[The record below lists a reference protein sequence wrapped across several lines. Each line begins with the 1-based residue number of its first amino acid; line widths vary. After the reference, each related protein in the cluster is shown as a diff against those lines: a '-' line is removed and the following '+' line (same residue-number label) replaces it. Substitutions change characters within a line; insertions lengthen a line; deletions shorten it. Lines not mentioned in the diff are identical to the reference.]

1 MVEGRKLV
9 EATVAGLLA
18 VAVAVWLRALP
29 VTSDPW
35 HYVRAGLHFPSH
47 SWNLVGLTRY
57 GLVLPEA
64 LVTRVTGFST
74 PAFYV
79 LPVLATGLLV
89 GAVYWLARRSF
100 GLVAA
105 VTCAVLLLA
114 DSVVLQYASR
124 LYPDVPAAAVTALA
138 VALATGSRDAW
149 QRQRRVGAR
158 LWLLVVLTGAAVG
171 ASWWMRE
178 TAVFAWPV
186 VAAVLLWRGGPP
198 LRVVL
203 PGAGAASASFLA
215 AEAALSRWAY
225 GDPWARFH
233 ALLGGGL
240 ATSANLA
247 DRAYVGQTRLA
258 YLEAVP
264 RGVLA
269 YADGRWVLAMAA
281 LALLGGVLFPRR
293 VGLFSGWFVLVL
305 AGYLAAGGL
314 LRPHAPSIRLDDPRY
329 WLAFLVP
336 MVPAA
341 VGTVACAARAAATLV
356 PGSARRPSY
365 LGVVGVVLALAL
377 AVGPVLA
384 SVRQVRGDP
393 EFLVTNHGVV
403 SRFVG
408 WLEAHRH
415 QVRRV
420 VTDRASA
427 RLLGVSTRAFGG
439 RRLVDVRF
447 VPFARPTEARPGD
460 YLVLFSAHTDV
471 CVFCRAREES
481 WLAGPAKRLRHAV
494 PVWRT
499 ADGAF
504 DVYRLV
510 PPNHRRASAQ

>member
-1 MVEGRKLV
+1 MVGGRRLV
-9 EATVAGLLA
+9 EAMVVGLLA
-18 VAVAVWLRALP
+18 VVAAVWLRTLP

-47 SWNLVGLTRY
+47 AWNLVGLTRY

-74 PAFYV
+74 AAFYV
-79 LPVLATGLLV
+79 LPVVATGVMV
-89 GAVYWLARRSF
+89 GSVYWLARRSF

-105 VTCAVLLLA
+105 IACAVLLLA
-114 DSVVLQYASR
+114 DSVVLLYATR

-138 VALATGSRDAW
+138 VALAAGSRDAW
-149 QRQRRVGAR
+149 QRQRRVGLR

-178 TAVFAWPV
+178 TAVLAWPV

-198 LRVVL
+198 LRMVL
-203 PGAGAASASFLA
+203 PGAGAAAASFLV

-233 ALLGGGL
+233 ALLGAHL
-240 ATSANLA
+240 ATSANAA
-247 DRAYVGQTRLA
+247 DRAYVGQSRLA

-264 RGVLA
+264 RGLLT

-281 LALLGGVLFPRR
+281 LAVVGGLLFPRR
-293 VGLFSGWFVLVL
+293 VGLFTGWFVVVL
-305 AGYLAAGGL
+305 AGFLAVGGL
-314 LRPHAPSIRLDDPRY
+314 LRPGAPSIRLDDPRY

-336 MVPAA
+336 VVPAA
-341 VGTVACAARAAATLV
+341 VGTVACVARAVATLL
-356 PGSARRPSY
+356 PGAVRRPSY
-365 LGVVGVVLALAL
+365 LLVLGVVLALGL
-377 AVGPVLA
+377 AAGPVLA

-393 EFLVTNHGVV
+393 EYLVTNHGVV

-408 WLEAHRH
+408 WLEVHP

-420 VTDRASA
+420 ITDKASV
-427 RLLGVSTRAFGG
+427 RLLGVATRSFGG

-447 VPFARPTEARPGD
+447 VPFSRPTPARAGD

-471 CVFCRAREES
+471 CLFCRKGEES
-481 WLAGPAKRLRHAV
+481 WLAGPARRLRHAV

-499 ADGAF
+499 TDGAF

-510 PPNHRRASAQ
+510 PARPRRTSAQ